1 MRILFLAPHPFY
13 QDRGTPIAVNL
24 MLQALSERGEEV
36 DVLTYHE
43 GRNVSYEN
51 VNIFRIPN
59 LFFVKD
65 VRPGFSGKKLICDI
79 FMFLQTF
86 SMLFKRRY
94 DIVHAVEESVFMALT
109 VKKIFRI
116 PYIYDMDSSMAQQMV
131 EKFSYLAL
139 FSRIFAHAEKIAVKQ
154 SYAVVPVCDALAKT
168 VREYDPNK
176 KIVVLHDI
184 PLLDESRNNHCLNFK
199 KEFSIQGLTLLYIG
213 NLEIYQ
219 GIDLLLESFQKVLE
233 KRHSVDLL
241 IVGGM
246 NADIKKY
253 QNKCRHLRIASRVHF
268 AGQKPIDQLAGYLR
282 QADILVSPRIRG
294 ENTPMKIYSYLKS
307 AKAILAT
314 DIYSHTQV
322 LNNRVA
328 ALANPNT
335 EEFTIAMIRLIENSE
350 LRTQLGE
357 AGKKLVQDKYSYSAF
372 KNTLNRLYNSV
383 NGLSEVKH
391 KRIQFRRKG

>member
-79 FMFLQTF
+79 FMFLQAF

-94 DIVHAVEESVFMALT
+94 DIVHAVEESVFMALA

-131 EKFSYLAL
+131 EKFSYLSL
-139 FSRIFAHAEKIAVKQ
+139 FSRIFAHAERIAIRH
-154 SYAVVPVCDALAKT
+154 SHAVVPVCDALAKT
-168 VREYDPNK
+168 VKEHDPNK
-176 KIVVLHDI
+176 SIFVLRDL
-184 PLLDESRNNHCLNFK
+184 PLIDDSLNNHCLNLK
-199 KEFSIQGLTLLYIG
+199 KEFSIGGLSLIYVG

-233 KRHSVDLL
+233 KRHSVDLIIL
-241 IVGGM
+241 GGM
-246 NADIKKY
+246 DADIKKY
-253 QNKCRHLRIASRVHF
+253 QNKCHNLKITSRVHF

-307 AKAILAT
+307 GKAVLAT
-314 DIYSHTQV
+314 NIYSHTQL
-322 LNNRVA
+322 LNEQVA
-328 ALANPNT
+328 A
-335 EEFTIAMIRLIENSE
+335 IAEPTPESFSDSLYELIENEE
-350 LRTQLGE
+350 LRVKLGA
-357 AGKKLVQDKYSYSAF
+357 AGKKFVEDNHSYESF
-372 KNTLNRLYNSV
+372 MGTVYDLYDWIQQTLNNEL
-383 NGLSEVKH
+383 
-391 KRIQFRRKG
+391 